1 MFLEERRN
9 RILTYLDRH
18 GRASVECLAKEFA
31 VTRETIRSDLNALAT
46 MHLIQRCHGGAIV
59 IRRSL
64 QSELITPHGE
74 NFDVLLKRLGRQRHP
89 QTIRNKG
96 SKMNGKVCI
105 LGSFNVDIVAKVARF
120 PKGGESLMA
129 QGSTLGPGGKGAN
142 QAMAAS
148 RAGSRVHFVSKVG
161 KDQFS
166 QFAYD
171 HLASSDILSFTLYQS
186 ETEPTGNAIIYV
198 SQQNGENM
206 IAIYPG
212 ANQTINEDEVAA
224 ITPELSHADVL
235 LLQLEN
241 NFSATLNAMK
251 LAHALNKK
259 VILNPA
265 PYSSNILP
273 YLDYID
279 IITPNETE
287 ASLLSG
293 VDIHDLDSAKTAA
306 LKIAEL
312 GARCVI
318 ITMGACGALLL
329 DNQQFQHIPAF
340 PALSI
345 DTTGAGDAFNGAFA
359 AAIANGQN
367 LVQAATYAS
376 AFASLAVER
385 EGAAN
390 MPEHRQVN
398 ARLAQH
404 RPPLRGKEHHSVR
417 SK

>member
-18 GRASVECLAKEFA
+18 GRASVEFLAKEFA
-31 VTRETIRSDLNALAT
+31 VSRETIRGDLNALAR
-46 MHLIQRCHGGAIV
+46 MNLIQRCHGGAIV
-59 IRRSL
+59 TRRSL
-64 QSELITPHGE
+64 QSELITTSGE
-74 NFDVLLKRLGRQRHP
+74 NFEVLLKRLGKQPRP
-89 QTIRNKG
+89 PGVTNKG
-96 SKMNGKVCI
+96 NRMNGKVCI

-171 HLASSDILSFTLYQS
+171 HLASSEILSFTLYQS

-206 IAIYPG
+206 IAIHPG

-224 ITPELSHADVL
+224 ITPELAHADVL

-251 LAHALNKK
+251 LANTLGKK

-265 PYSSNILP
+265 PYSSDILP
-273 YLDYID
+273 YLEYLDV
-279 IITPNETE
+279 ITPNETE

-293 VDIHDLDSAKTAA
+293 IDVHDLDSAKMAA
-306 LKIAEL
+306 QKIADL

-318 ITMGACGALLL
+318 ITMGARGALLL
-329 DNQQFQHIPAF
+329 EGKQFQHIPAF

-345 DTTGAGDAFNGAFA
+345 DTTGAGDAFNGALA

-390 MPEHRQVN
+390 MPEHRQVKV
-398 ARLAQH
+398 RMSQH
-404 RPPLRGKEHHSVR
+404 
-417 SK
+417 